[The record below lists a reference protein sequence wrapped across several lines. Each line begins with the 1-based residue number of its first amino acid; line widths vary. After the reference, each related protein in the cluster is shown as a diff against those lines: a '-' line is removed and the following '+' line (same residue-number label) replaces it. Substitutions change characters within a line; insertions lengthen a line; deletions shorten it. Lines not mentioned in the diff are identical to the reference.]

1 METVAQGG
9 KANLSRAGHR
19 LGDLYPPGRMAVC
32 PTDHQNLNWDYNQG
46 FTVLILSSSCQ
57 NGTVIFIPG
66 CSILFK
72 MMAIPIIIKSINLN
86 GKIPFYLFNSYK
98 IWQLH
103 NMAQSKEYAV
113 SSSVWPRQYSDEILI
128 KSLHFSGAQIPLE
141 FENERLNYV
150 IWSWETNKRDK
161 TRKN

>member
-57 NGTVIFIPG
+57 NGTIIFIPG
-66 CSILFK
+66 CCILFK
-72 MMAIPIIIKSINLN
+72 MMAIPIIKKKSINLN

-98 IWQLH
+98 I
-103 NMAQSKEYAV
+103 
-113 SSSVWPRQYSDEILI
+113 
-128 KSLHFSGAQIPLE
+128 
-141 FENERLNYV
+141 
-150 IWSWETNKRDK
+150 
-161 TRKN
+161 